1 MASVFTFET
10 FLSKYLYDPGFK
22 QRADSDLRG
31 TLESEGVEIT
41 AQVQAAM
48 DQFQKLG
55 PSGDLRKLALAIDNN
70 FVGFA

>member
-1 MASVFTFET
+1 
-10 FLSKYLYDPGFK
+10 
-22 QRADSDLRG
+22 
-31 TLESEGVEIT
+31 VEIT